1 MSKLL
6 IKIAEILLPII
17 AQIIAREA
25 KKWLERDEK
34 SIKEEEKKIEAVN
47 KAAKKA
53 EDAVRD
59 INRKIADAK
68 AQKVLSPIHHS
79 QTASHRQHTER

>member
-1 MSKLL
+1 MSKIL
-6 IKIAEILLPII
+6 IKVAEILLPII

-68 AQKVLSPIHHS
+68 AQKALNPIQHS
-79 QTASHRQHTER
+79 KTASHRHQVER